1 MVEFKAIVNDVKT
14 GKSYNVAV
22 SGHHANSLI
31 GINIGEVVDG
41 IFVGLPGY
49 KLKITGGSDG
59 NGTPM
64 RRDLPGNKRVKLLLS
79 DSLGF
84 HEKYP
89 GQRKRVAI
97 RGSAISAE
105 IVQINMAVAE
115 YGPKSIEEPDQHGRC
130 RVRTQVHRGVPQ
142 PPARGRGF
150 RGELMK
156 VPQQPEINIGMIGH
170 VDHGKTT
177 LTKALSGEWTD
188 RHSEE
193 LKRGIS
199 IRLGYADVAFYKC
212 PQCQGP
218 AAYGTTKKCKNCGAD
233 TEFLRAV
240 SFVDAPGHE
249 TLMAT
254 MLSGAALMDGALLLV
269 AANEKCPQPQTKEH
283 LMALSIIGIDKII
296 IVQNKIDIVS
306 REQAEQAIENYRQ
319 IKEFVKGTIAEN
331 APIIPISANR
341 GVNIDM
347 LIEAIE
353 EHIVSKVVRDVDA
366 PPLMHVARSF
376 DINSPGTKPED
387 LKGGVLGGSL
397 MQGTLHVGDEIEIAP
412 GRKTEVAGKTVYE
425 RITATITSLEA
436 GGRSVDKVLP
446 GGLIAIG
453 TGLDA
458 AITKSDGLTG
468 RVIGRPGELPRVAH
482 DFSMKTVLLDRVVGS
497 SAELSVEEIKSNE
510 PLMLSVGTA
519 TTVGVVKS
527 ARNDSAEVA
536 LKIPV
541 CILPGQ
547 RVAISRRIS
556 NKWRLIGYGIV
567 E

>member
-1 MVEFKAIVNDVKT
+1 
-14 GKSYNVAV
+14 
-22 SGHHANSLI
+22 
-31 GINIGEVVDG
+31 
-41 IFVGLPGY
+41 
-49 KLKITGGSDG
+49 
-59 NGTPM
+59 
-64 RRDLPGNKRVKLLLS
+64 
-79 DSLGF
+79 
-84 HEKYP
+84 
-89 GQRKRVAI
+89 
-97 RGSAISAE
+97 
-105 IVQINMAVAE
+105 
-115 YGPKSIEEPDQHGRC
+115 
-130 RVRTQVHRGVPQ
+130 
-142 PPARGRGF
+142 
-150 RGELMK
+150 MK
-156 VPQQPEINIGMIGH
+156 VPKQPEINIGMIGH

-212 PQCQGP
+212 PDCQGA
-218 AAYGTTKKCKNCGAD
+218 AAYGTAKKCKNCGAD
-233 TEFLRAV
+233 AEYLRAV

-296 IVQNKIDIVS
+296 IVQNKIDIVT
-306 REQAEQAIENYRQ
+306 REQAIENYKQ
-319 IKEFVKGTIAEN
+319 IMEFVKGTIAED

-353 EHIVSKVVRDVDA
+353 KNIVAKIQRDA
-366 PPLMHVARSF
+366 KASPLMHVARSF
-376 DINSPGTKPED
+376 DINSPGTKPQD
-387 LKGGVLGGSL
+387 LKGGVLGGTL
-397 MQGTLHVGDEIEIAP
+397 IQGTLKVGDEIEISP
-412 GRKTEVAGKTVYE
+412 SRKTEVAGKPVYE
-425 RITATITSLEA
+425 RITATVTSLEA
-436 GGRSVDKVLP
+436 GGRSVKSVVP

-458 AITKSDGLTG
+458 SITKSDGLTG
-468 RVIGRPGELPRVAH
+468 RVIGVPGMLPEVVH
-482 DFSMKTVLLDRVVGS
+482 DFKMKTTLLDRVVGS
-497 SAELSVEEIKSNE
+497 SSELSVEDIKSNE

-527 ARNDSAEVA
+527 ARSGSAEVV

-567 E
+567 DQ